1 LTWIYNKNK
10 YQKIFWLF
18 LIVSLSLATIASGAD
33 STETVSIVAAGDV
46 MLGSWV
52 QNVILENG
60 WDYPFRNIDS
70 ILTRADIVFANL
82 EAPFGTKDSAAFE
95 KTYTFQVAPDL
106 VKVLTAGK
114 INVVSVANNHIL
126 DFGVEDLF
134 ETMTLLNQNNIQ
146 YSGAGKN
153 LPEARQPARMEAKG
167 KKIAV
172 ACYSLTFPEEFWATD
187 TTAGTCFPFDTFF
200 YDDLRK
206 FKVENDLV
214 IVSFHWGGELLQYP
228 KPYQLEL
235 AHNAIKVGAD
245 LVIGHHPHVVQGIEL
260 YRGKMIV
267 YSLGNYI
274 FGSYSESVK
283 ESMLL
288 KFYFGTNGLS
298 ACKIYPLNV
307 YNKEVE
313 FQPQLLTEQN
323 KQTFLEGLNQI
334 SLELNNQRS
343 IISHDGW
350 VRF

>member
-1 LTWIYNKNK
+1 
-10 YQKIFWLF
+10 
-18 LIVSLSLATIASGAD
+18 
-33 STETVSIVAAGDV
+33 
-46 MLGSWV
+46 
-52 QNVILENG
+52 
-60 WDYPFRNIDS
+60 
-70 ILTRADIVFANL
+70 
-82 EAPFGTKDSAAFE
+82 
-95 KTYTFQVAPDL
+95 
-106 VKVLTAGK
+106 
-114 INVVSVANNHIL
+114 VANNHIL

-146 YSGAGKN
+146 YSGAGKY
-153 LPEARQPARMEAKG
+153 LQEARQPARMEAKG

-206 FKVENDLV
+206 FKAENDLV

-343 IISHDGW
+343 IVSQDGW

>member
-1 LTWIYNKNK
+1 MTWIYNKNK

-52 QNVILENG
+52 QNVIFENG

-70 ILTRADIVFANL
+70 ILTQADIVFANL

-206 FKVENDLV
+206 FKSENDLV

-267 YSLGNYI
+267 YSMGNYI

>member
-1 LTWIYNKNK
+1 MTWIYNKNK

-70 ILTRADIVFANL
+70 ILTQADIVFANL

-114 INVVSVANNHIL
+114 INVVSVANNHIF

-187 TTAGTCFPFDTFF
+187 TTAGTSFPFDTFF

-206 FKVENDLV
+206 FKAENDLV

>member
-1 LTWIYNKNK
+1 MTWIYNKNK

-70 ILTRADIVFANL
+70 ILTQADIVFANL

-114 INVVSVANNHIL
+114 INVVSVANNHIF

-206 FKVENDLV
+206 FKAENDLV

-267 YSLGNYI
+267 YSMGNYI

>member
-1 LTWIYNKNK
+1 LTWICNKNK

-52 QNVILENG
+52 QNVIFENG

-70 ILTRADIVFANL
+70 ILTQADIVFANL

-153 LPEARQPARMEAKG
+153 LLEARPPARMEAKG

-206 FKVENDLV
+206 FKAENDLV

-288 KFYFGTNGLS
+288 KFYFGTNGIS

>member
-1 LTWIYNKNK
+1 MTWIYNKNK

-206 FKVENDLV
+206 FKAENDLV

-288 KFYFGTNGLS
+288 KFYFGTNGIS

-343 IISHDGW
+343 IISYDGW

>member
-1 LTWIYNKNK
+1 MTWIYNKNK

-52 QNVILENG
+52 QNVIFENG

-70 ILTRADIVFANL
+70 ILTQADIVFANL

-206 FKVENDLV
+206 FKAENDLV
-214 IVSFHWGGELLQYP
+214 IVSFHWGGELLRYP

-313 FQPQLLTEQN
+313 FQPQLLTDQN

>member
-1 LTWIYNKNK
+1 MTWIYNKNK

-52 QNVILENG
+52 QNVIFENG

-70 ILTRADIVFANL
+70 ILTQADIVFANL

-146 YSGAGKN
+146 YSGAGKH
-153 LPEARQPARMEAKG
+153 LQEARQSARMEAKG

-206 FKVENDLV
+206 FKAENDLV

-313 FQPQLLTEQN
+313 FQPQLLTDQN

>member
-1 LTWIYNKNK
+1 MTWIYNKNK

-70 ILTRADIVFANL
+70 ILTQADIVFANL

-95 KTYTFQVAPDL
+95 KTYTFQVSPDL

-134 ETMTLLNQNNIQ
+134 ETMTLLNKNNIQ

-153 LPEARQPARMEAKG
+153 LQEACQPARMEARG

-172 ACYSLTFPEEFWATD
+172 ACYSLTFPEEFI
-187 TTAGTCFPFDTFF
+187 C
-200 YDDLRK
+200 
-206 FKVENDLV
+206 
-214 IVSFHWGGELLQYP
+214 
-228 KPYQLEL
+228 
-235 AHNAIKVGAD
+235 
-245 LVIGHHPHVVQGIEL
+245 
-260 YRGKMIV
+260 
-267 YSLGNYI
+267 
-274 FGSYSESVK
+274 
-283 ESMLL
+283 
-288 KFYFGTNGLS
+288 
-298 ACKIYPLNV
+298 
-307 YNKEVE
+307 
-313 FQPQLLTEQN
+313 
-323 KQTFLEGLNQI
+323 
-334 SLELNNQRS
+334 
-343 IISHDGW
+343 
-350 VRF
+350 

>member
-1 LTWIYNKNK
+1 MTWIYNKNK

-52 QNVILENG
+52 QNVIFENG

-70 ILTRADIVFANL
+70 ILTQADIVFANL

-206 FKVENDLV
+206 FKAENDLV

>member
-1 LTWIYNKNK
+1 MTWIYNKNK

-114 INVVSVANNHIL
+114 INVVSVANNHIF

-206 FKVENDLV
+206 FKAENDLV

>member
-1 LTWIYNKNK
+1 MTWIYNKNK

-70 ILTRADIVFANL
+70 ILTQADIVFANL

-114 INVVSVANNHIL
+114 INVVSVANNHIF

-206 FKVENDLV
+206 FKAENDLV

-313 FQPQLLTEQN
+313 FQPQLLTDQN